1 MEVTLYSLHVS
12 SGFGGRTG
20 SDISMGHIFP
30 HGVLAGVTLVGGG
43 VGDGGATC
51 RARCELGRLLCS
63 VADITLL
70 GERSGLKLL
79 KQKL

>member
-1 MEVTLYSLHVS
+1 MEVILYSLHVS
-12 SGFGGRTG
+12 SGFGGRAG
-20 SDISMGHIFP
+20 SDMSMGHIFP

-43 VGDGGATC
+43 AGDGGATC
-51 RARCELGRLLCS
+51 RARCELGHLLCS

-70 GERSGLKLL
+70 GERSSLKLL

>member
-1 MEVTLYSLHVS
+1 MDAS
-12 SGFGGRTG
+12 
-20 SDISMGHIFP
+20 HIFSQ
-30 HGVLAGVTLVGGG
+30 GILEGITLASGG